1 MLLSKQQSKDS
12 PNAKVRRST
21 ASSALDGLAL
31 NAADSLVGQN
41 RQGSFRNGFQSP
53 EFKFTGE
60 PVLNANGET
69 KKSIDTLGISQTGKL
84 QGMHQTARLNQT

>member
-12 PNAKVRRST
+12 PNAKIRRSA
-21 ASSALDGLAL
+21 ASSALEGLQL
-31 NAADSLVGQN
+31 NADSLVVQN
-41 RQGSFRNGFQSP
+41 QQGSFRNGFQSP
-53 EFKFTGE
+53 EFQFTGE

-84 QGMHQTARLNQT
+84 